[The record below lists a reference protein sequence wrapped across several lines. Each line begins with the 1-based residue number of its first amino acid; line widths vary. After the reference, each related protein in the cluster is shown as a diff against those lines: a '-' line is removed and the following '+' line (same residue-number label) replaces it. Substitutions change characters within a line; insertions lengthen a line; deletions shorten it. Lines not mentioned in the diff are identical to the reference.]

1 MMIFKN
7 FPMKWILNRRAE
19 ATYSMER
26 TGWMTMNVKPR
37 CNKCKIGMSFMFSS
51 YSFKN
56 CHSTHL
62 NVQYISESERVL
74 NMGDHLS
81 LSGFFLFIYYNK
93 TGHLVDIKGGVSKDS
108 TSSTT
113 TLKTAINTSLN
124 PYEERDKQ

>member
-1 MMIFKN
+1 
-7 FPMKWILNRRAE
+7 
-19 ATYSMER
+19 
-26 TGWMTMNVKPR
+26 
-37 CNKCKIGMSFMFSS
+37 MFSS

-93 TGHLVDIKGGVSKDS
+93 TGHLVDIKGDVGKDS

-113 TLKTAINTSLN
+113 TLKTAINTSFN
-124 PYEERDKQ
+124 PYEEPDKQ